1 MWTSSEDN
9 LVYVLD
15 TGKNKVF
22 LKQETDHMFW
32 RVSFEKGRIPN
43 VLDGVFT
50 SLITAQRAVDT
61 YLKSK

>member
-22 LKQETDHMFW
+22 LKQETAHMFW
-32 RVSFEKGRIPN
+32 KISFEKGRIPA
-43 VLDGVFT
+43 VLEGVFT
-50 SLITAQRAVDT
+50 SLQAAQRAVET